1 MVRILEA
8 PDDIGVGFYA
18 ASGIPSER
26 VAALRKAFWEMMH
39 DGKFLSDA
47 ARLEAPIAPV
57 PADELHKIVAAIY
70 ATPPAVVE
78 RFKQVVK

>member
-1 MVRILEA
+1 
-8 PDDIGVGFYA
+8 
-18 ASGIPSER
+18 
-26 VAALRKAFWEMMH
+26 LRKAFWDMMH
-39 DGKFLSDA
+39 DGKFLSEA

-57 PADELHKIVAAIY
+57 PADELHRIVASIY